1 MALQKEIWIAD
12 IEKQLFASNQFMNV
26 VGKDHSA
33 YIENITVHVPQ
44 AGARPGVAKDR
55 TSLPASINQRTDVD
69 LTYNLSQYSS
79 DPTLITDLDELQ
91 INYSKRQD
99 VLESH
104 IKTLS
109 DAISNQTLY
118 AWAASGASRIVRTTG
133 TASSTAL
140 APSATSTRLAITLA
154 DLRAAAAKL
163 DKDNIIDEERYC
175 ILPSDM
181 YWQLIGDSEVRKA
194 LEFGR
199 PTQIMGE
206 LPMVAGIY
214 LIKRSSVVVYDN
226 TGTPVIKAVGSDGVP
241 TSPATSDNLG
251 ALVVSKS
258 YVCKAKGTTKV
269 YADEDKPEYYGS
281 IFSAQVQH
289 GAAKLRTNQEG
300 IVSIVQ
306 AA

>member
-12 IEKQLFASNQFMNV
+12 IEKQLFASNKFMEV

-33 YIENITVHVPQ
+33 YVSNITVHVPQ
-44 AGARPGVAKDR
+44 AGARPSVAKNR
-55 TSLPASINQRTDVD
+55 NILPASISQRTDVD

-79 DPTLITDLDELQ
+79 EPTLITDLDELQ
-91 INYSKRQD
+91 ISYSKRQD

-109 DAISNQTLY
+109 DSIANNTLY
-118 AWAASGASRIVRTTG
+118 SWAPSGASRLVRTTG
-133 TASSTAL
+133 SAVATAL
-140 APSATSTRLAITLA
+140 APSATGTRKAITLA
-154 DLRAAAAKL
+154 DIRSAAAIL
-163 DKDNIIDEERYC
+163 DKDNVLDEERYC

-181 YWQLIGDSEVRKA
+181 YWQLMGDTAIQKA

-206 LPMVAGIY
+206 LPMVAGIFI
-214 LIKRSSVVVYDN
+214 IKRSSVVVYDN
-226 TGTPVIKAVGSDGVP
+226 TGTPVIKAVNDAGVP
-241 TSPATSDNLG
+241 SAPASSDNMG

-258 YVCKAKGTTKV
+258 YVCKAKGAIKV

-300 IVSIVQ
+300 IVAIVQ
-306 AA
+306 EA

>member
-33 YIENITVHVPQ
+33 YVSNITVHVPQ
-44 AGARPGVAKDR
+44 AGARPSVSKNR

-69 LTYNLSQYSS
+69 LTYSLSQYSS

-109 DAISNQTLY
+109 DSISNQTLY

-133 TASSTAL
+133 AASATAL

-154 DLRAAAAKL
+154 DLRTAAAKL

-214 LIKRSSVVVYDN
+214 LVKRSSVVVYDN
-226 TGTPVIKAVGSDGVP
+226 TGTPVIKAIGDNGVP
-241 TSPATSDNLG
+241 TSPAATDNLG

-258 YVCKAKGTTKV
+258 YVCKAKGAIKV

-300 IVSIVQ
+300 IISIVQ
-306 AA
+306 G